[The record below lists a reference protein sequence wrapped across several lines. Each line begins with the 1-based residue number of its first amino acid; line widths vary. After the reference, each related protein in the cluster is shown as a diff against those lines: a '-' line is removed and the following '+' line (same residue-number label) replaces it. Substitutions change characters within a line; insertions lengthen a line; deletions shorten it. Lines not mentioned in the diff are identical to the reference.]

1 MKAKFNQPCKSG
13 RVKVWQSKVEKV
25 AGVFKGGEGDEAGS
39 EHVGSRN
46 ARESKEK
53 S

>member
-1 MKAKFNQPCKSG
+1 
-13 RVKVWQSKVEKV
+13 VWQSKVEKV

-53 S
+53 KLVSKRMEKP